1 LSILGEDERAM
12 ASLERITKSPG
23 LVWYPILKDAPCF
36 QRFLADPTYQSV
48 VAAIDARRAALRARV
63 PAALARHEVPRFP
76 LLVSRS
82 QSPGQR

>member
-36 QRFLADPTYQSV
+36 QRFLADPTYQSI

-63 PAALARHEVPRFP
+63 PATLARHGLIQFP
-76 LLVSRS
+76 TVLGE
-82 QSPGQR
+82 PGSDGKL

>member
-1 LSILGEDERAM
+1 M
-12 ASLERITKSPG
+12 QSLERVTESPG
-23 LVWYPILKDAPCF
+23 LVWYPILKDALCF

-63 PAALARHEVPRFP
+63 PAALARHEIPRFP
-76 LLVSRS
+76 SLVSRS